1 MTLRPFRH
9 VAADSVDRAVE
20 LLDEYGEKARL
31 VAGGTDILGGLKDNI
46 HPRYPEILIDMKPIS
61 GLDTIEETGDGLR
74 IGALT
79 HLSALSEHPV
89 VKKKYGI
96 LAEAARSVASP
107 QLRNMGTVGGNICQ
121 EPRCWYYRYP
131 DNQFDCF
138 RKGGN
143 TCPAMTGENRYHSIF
158 GAADLGP
165 PGCGSACPGSIDIP
179 DYMGKIR
186 AGKTDEAANTI
197 LACNPIPAITGR
209 ACPHFCESECN
220 RRDVDES
227 VSVRAV
233 ERSLGDYIL
242 EHASELLAPPERE
255 TGKSVA
261 VIGSG
266 PGGLAAAY
274 YLRKVGHSV
283 TVFEKMAKPG
293 GMLRYGIPPY
303 RLPKDLVDRQV
314 KALEGM
320 GIVFRLNVSLGEE
333 VTLEGLR
340 NDFDSVFMAT
350 GNWLQKHLGIPKE
363 EMLLSGLD
371 FLIEVN
377 KGSRTKPGKKVLVIG
392 GGNVAMD
399 VAITAARLGA
409 DEVTLACLESREEMP
424 AIEEEIEEA
433 VREKI
438 RLMPSWGPHRILE
451 TEGKLRGMEFLRCT
465 SVFDEEHRFRPKF
478 DSSVKKTVEADAVM
492 LAIGL
497 GADLSCLDGSVGV
510 SRGLVVVNGETQ
522 STTVSGVFSG
532 GDVTTG
538 PASIIQAI
546 ASGRRAAKAI
556 DLYLQGEG
564 SPEVSPG
571 PAKKP
576 FLSINTEGLS
586 RGERA
591 AMPTVP
597 LSERSI
603 DLEDNIGLDWGS
615 TEQEAGR
622 CLNCG
627 CVAVNA
633 SDLAP
638 ALIALGA
645 RIRTTRRTIE
655 AEGFFDATT
664 GESTVLETGELVL
677 EIEIPE
683 PAAGS
688 RQKYWKYRIRNA
700 IDFPICGVAS
710 VFVMEGSRIKDARI
724 VLGAVAPTPV
734 RLLEGEAFLKGKT
747 VGDDLAE
754 AVNQFPFQGI
764 IPLARNNY
772 KVQMTRALIRK
783 VIWSFASEETSG
795 RV

>member
-1 MTLRPFRH
+1 MTLRPFKH
-9 VAADSVDRAVE
+9 VTADSVERAVA
-20 LLDEYGEKARL
+20 LLDEHGEKARL
-31 VAGGTDILGGLKDNI
+31 VAGGTDILGVLKENI
-46 HPRYPEILIDMKPIS
+46 HPRYPDILIDMKPIS
-61 GLDTIEETGDGLR
+61 NLDAIEETGDGLR

-79 HLSALSEHPV
+79 RLSSLSDHPV
-89 VKKKYGI
+89 VKEKYGM

-131 DNQFDCF
+131 DNQFHCF

-165 PGCGSACPGSIDIP
+165 PGCASACPGSIDIP
-179 DYMGKIR
+179 AYMGKIR
-186 AGKTDEAANTI
+186 EGKIEEAADII

-220 RRDVDES
+220 RCDVDES

-233 ERSLGDYIL
+233 ERSMGDYIL
-242 EHASELLAPPERE
+242 DHAADFLTPPRHE

-274 YLRKVGHSV
+274 YLRKAGHGV
-283 TVFEKMAKPG
+283 TVFEKMGEPG

-303 RLPKDLVDRQV
+303 RLPKALVERQV

-320 GIVFRLNVSLGEE
+320 GIEFRLNVSLGED
-333 VTLEGLR
+333 VTLEGVR
-340 NDFDSVFMAT
+340 NDFDRVFMAT
-350 GNWLQKHLGIPKE
+350 GNWLQKNLAIEKE
-363 EMLLSGLD
+363 ELLLSGLD
-371 FLIEVN
+371 FLINVN
-377 KGSRTKPGKKVLVIG
+377 RGSRSKPGEKVLVIG

-433 VREKI
+433 VKEKI
-438 RLMPSWGPHRILE
+438 RLMPSWGPHRVLE
-451 TEGKLRGMEFLRCT
+451 TGGKLTGMEFVRCT
-465 SVFDEEHRFRPKF
+465 SVFDEENRFCPAF
-478 DSSVKKTVEADAVM
+478 DSTEKTTVEVDTVM
-492 LAIGL
+492 LAIGQ
-497 GADLSCLDGSVGV
+497 GADLSWLDGGIDV
-510 SRGLVVVNGETQ
+510 SRGLVVVDKETQ
-522 STTVSGVFSG
+522 STNVPGVFSG
-532 GDVTTG
+532 GDMTTG

-556 DLYLQGEG
+556 DLSLQGKARA
-564 SPEVSPG
+564 EVSAG
-571 PAKKP
+571 FQKKP
-576 FLSINTEGLS
+576 YLAINTEGFN

-591 AMPTVP
+591 TMPAVP
-597 LSERSI
+597 LSQRGL
-603 DLEDNIGLDWGS
+603 DLEDNLGLDWES
-615 TEQEAGR
+615 AELEAGR

-638 ALIALGA
+638 ALIALAA
-645 RIRTTRRTIE
+645 RIKTTRRTID
-655 AEGFFDATT
+655 AEDFFDARTGKTT
-664 GESTVLETGELVL
+664 LLDNGELVL

-688 RQKYWKYRIRNA
+688 IQKYWKYRIRNS
-700 IDFPICGVAS
+700 IDFPICSVAS
-710 VFVMEGSRIKDARI
+710 IFSLNDGRIQDGRI

-734 RLLEGEAFLKGKT
+734 RLREGEAFLKGKT
-747 VGDDLAE
+747 VGDDLGE
-754 AVNQFPFQGI
+754 AVNDFPFQGI
-764 IPLARNNY
+764 IPLARNRF
-772 KVQMTRALIRK
+772 KIQMTRALVRK
-783 VIWSFASEETSG
+783 VIWAFASAEDSG
-795 RV
+795 PA